1 MNGLGI
7 GIFVVFLIAPIFFAI
22 FYGLFAPAAS

>member
-7 GIFVVFLIAPIFFAI
+7 GIFIVFLIAPIFFAI
-22 FYGLFAPAAS
+22 FGSLFAPAA

>member
-7 GIFVVFLIAPIFFAI
+7 GIFIIMIIAPIFFAI
-22 FYGLFAPAAS
+22 FQMVFAPSGT